1 MTLSE
6 LCIRRPVMTVLLCI
20 ALVVTGIVLYP
31 TIPIAALPSFNSP
44 VVQVTATLPGAS
56 PETMAASVA
65 TPLEKQFA
73 TIPGVSVI
81 SSQNT
86 LGNSSITIEF
96 NNDRDID
103 AAAVDVQAALF
114 RAQRALPIEMTTPPS
129 YRKVN
134 PADAPVLLLAINSPA
149 MSLAELNA
157 FGENLISPTLATLPG
172 VAQVQIFGQK
182 RFAVRVRAHP
192 DALAARGLTMD
203 ELATALGRAN
213 ANTPV
218 GTLDG
223 ARQTM
228 TVQANRQLSNA
239 DAFRNIIVA
248 SQPNGALVRLSDVA
262 TVEDSVETIK
272 TGSWYNN
279 ERSIVLAVLRQPD
292 ANTVAVVDAIRA
304 ALPRLIEQMPGSVN
318 VNVVNDRSRSV
329 REAIHDVQLTLA
341 LTVALVVM
349 VIFLFLRRAT
359 ATMIP
364 TVSLPI
370 SLIGTVAL
378 MKAFG
383 YSLDN
388 VSLLAITLAVGLV
401 VDDAIVMLENIVRH
415 IENGVAPLKAAL
427 VGSREMG
434 FTIISISVSLVAVF
448 IPIFFMPGVIGLLFH
463 EFAAVV
469 SLAILVS
476 AVVSLTL
483 IPMLCARF
491 LSAENVPIDESQ
503 HIYGDAPHAAS
514 HAKPAGKPSW
524 GLRSTQWFENLFE
537 FTLHR
542 YARGLD
548 WCLVHRKVVLG
559 VAGLTFVLTAV
570 LFAVIPKGFFPEED
584 IGQIRVNAEGPQDIS
599 FEAMSE
605 RLREASERMRANPAV
620 KSIVLS
626 IGGGPSPAI
635 NTGRL
640 FVELKPQGERGK
652 LKEVVES
659 LRKDV
664 SGIPGLNVYFQP
676 VQNLQLGG
684 RQSKSRYQYTLQ
696 SVQAGEL
703 QNWSDKLMNKM
714 RSDPLFRDVTS
725 DSQLSGLEAHL
736 TIDRD
741 KANALGVQI
750 QDVRT
755 ALYTAFGERQVSTI
769 YTPIDSYYVILT
781 AAEADR
787 VDESAFAKL
796 YVRSKTGQMVPVS
809 AFTTTERR
817 VGPIAVN
824 HQGQLPSVTV
834 SFNLAPG
841 AALGAASDKIAAFQ
855 QQIGMPQAIFTS
867 WGGDAAVFQ
876 SSQATQIILIV
887 AAIAVIYVLLGV
899 LYESYIH
906 PLTILAGLPSAAVGA
921 LLTLY
926 LFNVELSLIAM
937 IGVLMLIGIVKKNAI
952 MMIDFALAA
961 QREQGMAP
969 AKAIRQACLLRFR
982 PILMTTL
989 AAIMGALPLAL
1000 GLGAGA
1006 ELRQPLGL
1014 AVVGGLIFSQVI
1026 TLFITPVIYL
1036 ALDRYSG
1043 TGSLQIDADGNRIP
1057 VTASGQI
1064 IEPGE
1069 HATAR

>member
-6 LCIRRPVMTVLLCI
+6 LCIRRPVMTVLLCL
-20 ALVVTGIVLYP
+20 AVVVTGIVLYP

-44 VVQVTATLPGAS
+44 VIQVTATLPGAS

-65 TPLEKQFA
+65 TQLEKQFA

-81 SSQNT
+81 SSSNT

-103 AAAVDVQAALF
+103 DAAVDVQAALF
-114 RAQRALPIEMTTPPS
+114 RAQRSLPIEMTTPPS

-149 MSLAELNA
+149 MSLADLNA
-157 FGENLISPTLATLPG
+157 FGDNLISPTLATLPG

-192 DALAARGLTMD
+192 DALAARGLTLD
-203 ELATALGRAN
+203 ELATALNRAN

-218 GTLDG
+218 GTLDS
-223 ARQTM
+223 ARQTL
-228 TVQANRQLSNA
+228 TIQANRQLTSA

-262 TVEDSVETIK
+262 EVEDSVETIK
-272 TGSWYNN
+272 TGSWLNN

-292 ANTVAVVDAIRA
+292 ANTVAVVDAIHA
-304 ALPRLIEQMPGSVN
+304 ALPRLIQQMPGSIN
-318 VNVVNDRSRSV
+318 VSVVNDRSRSI
-329 REAIHDVQLTLA
+329 RESIHDVQFTLA

-349 VIFLFLRRAT
+349 VIFLFLRRAA
-359 ATMIP
+359 ATLIP

-415 IENGVAPLKAAL
+415 IEDGVPPLKAAL

-434 FTIISISVSLVAVF
+434 FTILSISISLMAVF

-469 SLAILVS
+469 SLSILVS
-476 AVVSLTL
+476 ALVSLTL

-491 LSAENVPIDESQ
+491 LSAENVPVDES
-503 HIYGDAPHAAS
+503 HHAYGDHPVAQPAVAQ
-514 HAKPAGKPSW
+514 KPTLGM
-524 GLRSTQWFENLFE
+524 RSTQWFENLFE

-548 WCLVHRKVVLG
+548 WCLSHRRTVL
-559 VAGLTFVLTAV
+559 VAAGLTFVLTAV
-570 LFAVIPKGFFPEED
+570 LFVAIPKGFFPEED

-599 FEAMSE
+599 FDAMSE
-605 RLREASERMRANPAV
+605 RLRDAAERMRANPAV
-620 KSIVLS
+620 KSIVVA

-635 NTGRL
+635 NTGRM
-640 FVELKPQGERGK
+640 FVELKPRGEREAMPK
-652 LKEVVES
+652 VIES
-659 LRKDV
+659 LRRDV
-664 SGIPGLNVYFQP
+664 AGVPGLAVYFAP

-696 SVQAGEL
+696 SVKAGQL
-703 QNWSDKLMNKM
+703 QDYSDQLMAKM
-714 RSDPLFRDVTS
+714 RADSLFRDVTS
-725 DSQLSGLEAHL
+725 DSQQSGLEAHL

-741 KANALGVQI
+741 KANALGVQM

-755 ALYTAFGERQVSTI
+755 ALYSAFGERQVSTI
-769 YTPIDSYYVILT
+769 YTPIDNYYVILQ
-781 AAEADR
+781 AADVDR
-787 VDESAFAKL
+787 TDESAFSKL

-809 AFTTTERR
+809 AFATTERR

-841 AALGAASDKIAAFQ
+841 AALGDASARIDRYKQEIA
-855 QQIGMPQAIFTS
+855 MPTSIFTS

-876 SSQATQIILIV
+876 SSQATQIVLLV
-887 AAIAVIYVLLGV
+887 AAIAVIYTLLGV

-921 LLTLY
+921 LLTLFI
-926 LFNVELSLIAM
+926 FNVELSLIAV

-961 QREQGMAP
+961 QREQGMTP
-969 AKAIRQACLLRFR
+969 ARAIRQACLLRFR
-982 PILMTTL
+982 PIMMTTF
-989 AAIMGALPLAL
+989 AAVMGALPLAL

-1014 AVVGGLIFSQVI
+1014 AVVGGLLFSQVI

-1036 ALDRYSG
+1036 ALDRFSG
-1043 TGSLQIDADGNRIP
+1043 TGPLQIDADGNRLP
-1057 VTASGQI
+1057 EKVT
-1064 IEPGE
+1064 GE
-1069 HATAR
+1069 AVRQH

>member
-6 LCIRRPVMTVLLCI
+6 LCIRRPVMTVLLCLAVI
-20 ALVVTGIVLYP
+20 VTGIVLYP

-44 VVQVTATLPGAS
+44 VIQVTATLPGAS

-65 TPLEKQFA
+65 TQLEKQFA

-81 SSQNT
+81 SSSNT

-96 NNDRDID
+96 NSDRNID
-103 AAAVDVQAALF
+103 DAAVDVQAALF
-114 RAQRALPIEMTTPPS
+114 RAQRSLPIEMTTPPS

-149 MSLAELNA
+149 MSLADLNA
-157 FGENLISPTLATLPG
+157 FGDNLISPTLATLPG

-192 DALAARGLTMD
+192 DALAARGLTLD
-203 ELATALGRAN
+203 ELATALNRAN

-218 GTLDG
+218 GTLDS
-223 ARQTM
+223 ARQTL
-228 TVQANRQLSNA
+228 TIQANRQLTSA

-262 TVEDSVETIK
+262 EVEDSVETIK
-272 TGSWYNN
+272 TGSWLNN

-292 ANTVAVVDAIRA
+292 ANTVAVVDAIHA
-304 ALPRLIEQMPGSVN
+304 ALPRLIQQMPGSIN
-318 VNVVNDRSRSV
+318 VSVVNDRSRSI
-329 REAIHDVQLTLA
+329 RESIHDVQFTLA
-341 LTVALVVM
+341 LTVALVVL
-349 VIFLFLRRAT
+349 VIFLFLRRAA
-359 ATMIP
+359 ATLIP

-415 IENGVAPLKAAL
+415 IEEGVPPLKAAL

-434 FTIISISVSLVAVF
+434 FTILSISISLVAVF

-469 SLAILVS
+469 SLSILVS
-476 AVVSLTL
+476 ALVSLTL

-491 LSAENVPIDESQ
+491 LSAENVPVDES
-503 HIYGDAPHAAS
+503 HHAYGDHPVAQPAA
-514 HAKPAGKPSW
+514 AQKQTLGM
-524 GLRSTQWFENLFE
+524 RSTQWFENLFE

-548 WCLVHRKVVLG
+548 WCLAHRRTVLAA
-559 VAGLTFVLTAV
+559 AGLTFVLTAV
-570 LFAVIPKGFFPEED
+570 LFVAIPKGFFPEED

-599 FEAMSE
+599 FDAMSE
-605 RLREASERMRANPAV
+605 RLRDAAERMRANPAV
-620 KSIVLS
+620 KSIVVA

-635 NTGRL
+635 NTGRM
-640 FVELKPQGERGK
+640 FVELKPRGERGAMPR
-652 LKEVVES
+652 VIES
-659 LRKDV
+659 LRRDV
-664 SGIPGLNVYFQP
+664 AGVPGLAVYFAP

-696 SVQAGEL
+696 SVKAGQL
-703 QNWSDKLMNKM
+703 QDASDQLMAKM
-714 RSDPLFRDVTS
+714 RADSLFRDVTS
-725 DSQLSGLEAHL
+725 DSQQSGLEAHL

-741 KANALGVQI
+741 KANALGVQM

-755 ALYTAFGERQVSTI
+755 ALYSAFGERQVSTI
-769 YTPIDSYYVILT
+769 YTPIDNYYVILQ
-781 AAEADR
+781 AADADR
-787 VDESAFAKL
+787 TDESAFAKL

-809 AFTTTERR
+809 AFATTERR

-841 AALGAASDKIAAFQ
+841 AALGDASARIDRYKQEIA
-855 QQIGMPQAIFTS
+855 MPSSIFTS

-876 SSQATQIILIV
+876 SSQATQIVLLV
-887 AAIAVIYVLLGV
+887 AAIAVIYTLLGV

-921 LLTLY
+921 LLTLFI
-926 LFNVELSLIAM
+926 FNVELSLIAV

-961 QREQGMAP
+961 QREQGMTP
-969 AKAIRQACLLRFR
+969 ARAIRQACLLRFR
-982 PILMTTL
+982 PIMMTTF
-989 AAIMGALPLAL
+989 AAVMGALPLAL

-1014 AVVGGLIFSQVI
+1014 AVVGGLLFSQVI

-1036 ALDRYSG
+1036 ALDRFSG
-1043 TGSLQIDADGNRIP
+1043 IGPLQIDAEGNRLP
-1057 VTASGQI
+1057 HKA
-1064 IEPGE
+1064 PGE
-1069 HATAR
+1069 TVRQH

>member
-6 LCIRRPVMTVLLCI
+6 LCIRRPVMTVLLCL
-20 ALVVTGIVLYP
+20 AVVVTGIVLYP

-44 VVQVTATLPGAS
+44 VIQVTATLPGAS

-65 TPLEKQFA
+65 TQLEKQFA

-81 SSQNT
+81 SSSNT

-96 NNDRDID
+96 NNDRNID
-103 AAAVDVQAALF
+103 DAAVDVQAALF
-114 RAQRALPIEMTTPPS
+114 RAQRSLPIEMTTPPS

-149 MSLAELNA
+149 MSLADLNA
-157 FGENLISPTLATLPG
+157 FGDNLISPTLATLPG

-192 DALAARGLTMD
+192 DALAARGLTLD
-203 ELATALGRAN
+203 ELATALNRAN

-218 GTLDG
+218 GTLDS
-223 ARQTM
+223 ARQTL
-228 TVQANRQLSNA
+228 TIQANRQLTSA

-262 TVEDSVETIK
+262 EVEDSVETIK
-272 TGSWYNN
+272 TGSWLNN

-292 ANTVAVVDAIRA
+292 ANTVAVVDAIHA
-304 ALPRLIEQMPGSVN
+304 ALPRLIQQMPGSIN
-318 VNVVNDRSRSV
+318 VSVVNDRSRSI
-329 REAIHDVQLTLA
+329 RESIHDVQFTLA

-349 VIFLFLRRAT
+349 VIFLFLRRAA
-359 ATMIP
+359 ATLIP

-415 IENGVAPLKAAL
+415 IEDGVAPLKAAL

-434 FTIISISVSLVAVF
+434 FTILSISISLVAVF

-469 SLAILVS
+469 SLSILVS
-476 AVVSLTL
+476 ALVSLTL

-491 LSAENVPIDESQ
+491 LSAENVPVDES
-503 HIYGDAPHAAS
+503 HHAYGDHPPGQPPQ
-514 HAKPAGKPSW
+514 PAVAQKQTLGM
-524 GLRSTQWFENLFE
+524 RSTQWFENLFE

-548 WCLVHRKVVLG
+548 WCLAHRRTVL
-559 VAGLTFVLTAV
+559 VAAGLTFVLTAV
-570 LFAVIPKGFFPEED
+570 LFVAIPKGFFPEED

-599 FEAMSE
+599 FDAMSE
-605 RLREASERMRANPAV
+605 RLRDAAERMRANPAV
-620 KSIVLS
+620 KSIVVA

-635 NTGRL
+635 NTGRM
-640 FVELKPQGERGK
+640 FVELKPRGERAAMPK
-652 LKEVVES
+652 VIES
-659 LRKDV
+659 LRRDV
-664 SGIPGLNVYFQP
+664 SGVPGLAVYFAP

-696 SVQAGEL
+696 SVKAGQL
-703 QNWSDKLMNKM
+703 QDYSDQLMAKM
-714 RSDPLFRDVTS
+714 RADSLFRDVTS
-725 DSQLSGLEAHL
+725 DSQQSGLEAHL

-741 KANALGVQI
+741 KANALGVQM

-755 ALYTAFGERQVSTI
+755 ALYSAFGERQVSTI
-769 YTPIDSYYVILT
+769 YTPIDNYYVILQ
-781 AAEADR
+781 AADVDR
-787 VDESAFAKL
+787 TDESAFSKL

-809 AFTTTERR
+809 AFATTERR

-841 AALGAASDKIAAFQ
+841 AALGDASARIDRYKQEIA
-855 QQIGMPQAIFTS
+855 MPTSIFTS

-876 SSQATQIILIV
+876 SSQATQIVLLV
-887 AAIAVIYVLLGV
+887 AAIAVIYTLLGV

-921 LLTLY
+921 LLTLFI
-926 LFNVELSLIAM
+926 FNVELSLIAV

-961 QREQGMAP
+961 QREQGMTP
-969 AKAIRQACLLRFR
+969 ARAIRQACLLRFR
-982 PILMTTL
+982 PIMMTTF
-989 AAIMGALPLAL
+989 AAVMGALPLAL

-1014 AVVGGLIFSQVI
+1014 AVVGGLLFSQVI

-1036 ALDRYSG
+1036 ALDRFSG
-1043 TGSLQIDADGNRIP
+1043 TGPLQIDADGNRVP
-1057 VTASGQI
+1057 EKA
-1064 IEPGE
+1064 PGE
-1069 HATAR
+1069 AVRQH

>member
-6 LCIRRPVMTVLLCI
+6 LCIRRPVMTVLLCL
-20 ALVVTGIVLYP
+20 AVVVTGIVLYP

-44 VVQVTATLPGAS
+44 VIQVTATLPGAS

-65 TPLEKQFA
+65 TQLEKQFA

-81 SSQNT
+81 SSSNT

-103 AAAVDVQAALF
+103 DAAVDVQAALF
-114 RAQRALPIEMTTPPS
+114 RAQRSLPIEMTTPPS

-149 MSLAELNA
+149 MSLADLNA
-157 FGENLISPTLATLPG
+157 FGDNLISPTLATLPG

-192 DALAARGLTMD
+192 DALAARGLTLD
-203 ELATALGRAN
+203 ELATALNRAN

-218 GTLDG
+218 GTLDS
-223 ARQTM
+223 ARQTL
-228 TVQANRQLSNA
+228 TIQANRQLTNA

-262 TVEDSVETIK
+262 EVEDSVETIK
-272 TGSWYNN
+272 TGSWLNN

-292 ANTVAVVDAIRA
+292 ANTVAVVDAIHA
-304 ALPRLIEQMPGSVN
+304 ALPRLIQQMPGSIN
-318 VNVVNDRSRSV
+318 VSVVNDRSRSI
-329 REAIHDVQLTLA
+329 RESIHDVQFTLA

-349 VIFLFLRRAT
+349 VIFLFLRRAA
-359 ATMIP
+359 ATLIP

-415 IENGVAPLKAAL
+415 IEDGVAPLKAAL

-434 FTIISISVSLVAVF
+434 FTILSISISLVAVF

-476 AVVSLTL
+476 ALVSLTL

-491 LSAENVPIDESQ
+491 LSAENVPVDES
-503 HIYGDAPHAAS
+503 HHAYGDHPPGQPPQ
-514 HAKPAGKPSW
+514 PAVAQKQTLGM
-524 GLRSTQWFENLFE
+524 RSTQWFENLFE

-548 WCLVHRKVVLG
+548 WCLAHRRTVL
-559 VAGLTFVLTAV
+559 VAAGLTFVLTAV
-570 LFAVIPKGFFPEED
+570 LFVAIPKGFFPEED

-599 FEAMSE
+599 FDAMSE
-605 RLREASERMRANPAV
+605 RLRDAAERMRANPAV
-620 KSIVLS
+620 KSIVVA

-635 NTGRL
+635 NTGRM
-640 FVELKPQGERGK
+640 FVELKPRGERGAMPK
-652 LKEVVES
+652 VIES
-659 LRKDV
+659 LRRDV
-664 SGIPGLNVYFQP
+664 AGVPGLAVYFAP

-696 SVQAGEL
+696 SVKAGQL
-703 QNWSDKLMNKM
+703 QDYSDQLMAKM
-714 RSDPLFRDVTS
+714 RADSLFRDVTS
-725 DSQLSGLEAHL
+725 DSQQSGLEAHL

-741 KANALGVQI
+741 KANALGVQM

-755 ALYTAFGERQVSTI
+755 ALYSAFGERQVSTI
-769 YTPIDSYYVILT
+769 YTPIDNYYVILQ
-781 AAEADR
+781 AADVDR
-787 VDESAFAKL
+787 TDESAFSKL

-809 AFTTTERR
+809 AFATTERR

-841 AALGAASDKIAAFQ
+841 AALGDASARIDRYKQEIA
-855 QQIGMPQAIFTS
+855 MPTSIFTS

-876 SSQATQIILIV
+876 SSQATQIVLLV
-887 AAIAVIYVLLGV
+887 AAIAVIYTLLGV

-921 LLTLY
+921 LLTLFI
-926 LFNVELSLIAM
+926 FNVELSLIAV

-961 QREQGMAP
+961 QREQGMTP
-969 AKAIRQACLLRFR
+969 ARAIRQACLLRFR
-982 PILMTTL
+982 PIMMTTF
-989 AAIMGALPLAL
+989 AAVMGALPLAL

-1014 AVVGGLIFSQVI
+1014 AVVGGLLFSQVI

-1036 ALDRYSG
+1036 ALDRFSG
-1043 TGSLQIDADGNRIP
+1043 TGPLQIDAEGNKLP
-1057 VTASGQI
+1057 QKA
-1064 IEPGE
+1064 PGE
-1069 HATAR
+1069 AVRQH

>member
-1 MTLSE
+1 MNLSE
-6 LCIRRPVMTVLLCI
+6 LCIRRPVMTILLCLAVI
-20 ALVVTGIVLYP
+20 VTGIALYP

-44 VVQVTATLPGAS
+44 VIQVTATLPGAS

-65 TPLEKQFA
+65 TQLEKQFA

-81 SSQNT
+81 SSSNT

-114 RAQRALPIEMTTPPS
+114 RAQRALPIEMTVPPS

-157 FGENLISPTLATLPG
+157 FGDNLISPSLATLPG
-172 VAQVQIFGQK
+172 VAQVQVFGQK

-192 DALAARGLTMD
+192 DALAARGLTLD
-203 ELATALGRAN
+203 ELATALNRAN

-223 ARQTM
+223 ARQTL
-228 TVQANRQLSNA
+228 TIQANRQLASA

-248 SQPNGALVRLSDVA
+248 SQPSGALVRLSDVA
-262 TVEDSVETIK
+262 EVEDSVETIK
-272 TGSWYNN
+272 TGSWLNN

-292 ANTVAVVDAIRA
+292 ANTVAVVDAIKK
-304 ALPRLIEQMPGSVN
+304 ALPRLIQQMPDSVN
-318 VNVVNDRSRSV
+318 VNVVNDRSQSI
-329 REAIHDVQLTLA
+329 RESIHDVQFTLA
-341 LTVALVVM
+341 LTVGLVVM
-349 VIFLFLRRAT
+349 VIFLFLRRAA
-359 ATMIP
+359 ATLIP

-415 IENGVAPLKAAL
+415 IEEGVPPLKAAL
-427 VGSREMG
+427 AGSREMG
-434 FTIISISVSLVAVF
+434 FTILSISISLVAVF

-469 SLAILVS
+469 SLSILVS

-503 HIYGDAPHAAS
+503 HAYGDRAGAS
-514 HAKPAGKPSW
+514 HAPAIAQKQTI

-548 WCLVHRKVVLG
+548 WCLAHRKSVLA

-570 LFAVIPKGFFPEED
+570 LFATIPKGFFPEED
-584 IGQIRVNAEGPQDIS
+584 IGQIQVNAEGPQDIS
-599 FEAMSE
+599 FDAMAD
-605 RLREASERMRANPAV
+605 RLRNAAERMRKNPAV
-620 KSIVLS
+620 KSIVVS

-635 NTGRL
+635 NTGRM
-640 FVELKPQGERGK
+640 FVELKPLGERPRMAK
-652 LKEVVES
+652 VVES
-659 LRKDV
+659 LRRDV
-664 SGIPGLNVYFQP
+664 AGVAGLAVYFSP
-676 VQNLQLGG
+676 VQNLRLGG

-696 SVQAGEL
+696 SVKPGQL
-703 QNWSDKLMNKM
+703 QEYSDKLMVRM
-714 RSDPLFRDVTS
+714 RADPLFRDVTS
-725 DSQLSGLEAHL
+725 DSQQSGLEAQL
-736 TIDRD
+736 SIDRD

-750 QDVRT
+750 QDVRQ
-755 ALYTAFGERQVSTI
+755 ALYSAFGERQVSTI
-769 YTPIDSYYVILT
+769 YTPIDNYYVILQAADIDRADET
-781 AAEADR
+781 AF
-787 VDESAFAKL
+787 SKI
-796 YVRSKTGQMVPVS
+796 YVRSKTGQMVPLS
-809 AFTTTERR
+809 AFATTERR

-841 AALGAASDKIAAFQ
+841 AALGDASSRIDAYKQEVA
-855 QQIGMPQAIFTS
+855 MPTSIFTS

-876 SSQATQIILIV
+876 SSQATQVLLLV
-887 AAIAVIYVLLGV
+887 AAIAVIYTLLGV

-921 LLTLY
+921 LLTLFI
-926 LFNVELSLIAM
+926 FNVELSLIAT

-961 QREQGMAP
+961 QREQGMDP
-969 AKAIRQACLLRFR
+969 ACAIRQACLLRFR
-982 PILMTTL
+982 PIMMTTF
-989 AAIMGALPLAL
+989 AAVMGALPLAL

-1014 AVVGGLIFSQVI
+1014 AVVGGLLFSQVI

-1036 ALDRYSG
+1036 ALDRFSG
-1043 TGSLQIDADGNRIP
+1043 TGPLQIDAEGNRLP
-1057 VTASGQI
+1057 ALVGG
-1064 IEPGE
+1064 EPAQQ
-1069 HATAR
+1069 H

>member
-6 LCIRRPVMTVLLCI
+6 LCIRRPVMTVLLCLAVI
-20 ALVVTGIVLYP
+20 VTGIVLYP

-44 VVQVTATLPGAS
+44 VIQVTATLPGAS

-65 TPLEKQFA
+65 TQLEKQFA

-81 SSQNT
+81 SSSNT

-96 NNDRDID
+96 NSDRDID
-103 AAAVDVQAALF
+103 DAAVDVQAALF
-114 RAQRALPIEMTTPPS
+114 RAQRSLPIEMTTPPS

-149 MSLAELNA
+149 MSLADLNA
-157 FGENLISPTLATLPG
+157 FGDNLISPTLATLPG

-192 DALAARGLTMD
+192 DALAARGLTLD
-203 ELATALGRAN
+203 ELATALNRAN

-218 GTLDG
+218 GTLDS
-223 ARQTM
+223 ARQTL
-228 TVQANRQLSNA
+228 TIQANRQLTSA

-262 TVEDSVETIK
+262 EVEDSVETIK
-272 TGSWYNN
+272 TGSWLNN

-292 ANTVAVVDAIRA
+292 ANTVAVVDAIHA
-304 ALPRLIEQMPGSVN
+304 ALPRLIQQMPGSIN
-318 VNVVNDRSRSV
+318 VSVVNDRSRSI
-329 REAIHDVQLTLA
+329 RESIHDVQFTLA

-349 VIFLFLRRAT
+349 VIFLFLRRAA
-359 ATMIP
+359 ATLIP

-415 IENGVAPLKAAL
+415 IEEGVAPLKAAL

-434 FTIISISVSLVAVF
+434 FTILSISISLVAVF

-476 AVVSLTL
+476 ALVSLTL

-491 LSAENVPIDESQ
+491 LSAENVPVDES
-503 HIYGDAPHAAS
+503 HHAYGDHPPGQPPQ
-514 HAKPAGKPSW
+514 PAVAQRQTLGM
-524 GLRSTQWFENLFE
+524 RSTQWFENLFE

-548 WCLVHRKVVLG
+548 WCLAHRRTVL
-559 VAGLTFVLTAV
+559 VAAGLTFVLTAV
-570 LFAVIPKGFFPEED
+570 LFVAIPKGFFPEED

-599 FEAMSE
+599 FDAMSE
-605 RLREASERMRANPAV
+605 RLRDAAERMRANPAV
-620 KSIVLS
+620 KSIVVA

-635 NTGRL
+635 NTGRM
-640 FVELKPQGERGK
+640 FVELKPRGERAAMPK
-652 LKEVVES
+652 VIES
-659 LRKDV
+659 LRRDV
-664 SGIPGLNVYFQP
+664 AGVPGLAVYFAP

-696 SVQAGEL
+696 SVKAGQL
-703 QNWSDKLMNKM
+703 QDYSDQLMAKM
-714 RSDPLFRDVTS
+714 RADSLFRDVTS
-725 DSQLSGLEAHL
+725 DSQQSGLEAHL

-741 KANALGVQI
+741 KANALGVQM

-755 ALYTAFGERQVSTI
+755 ALYSAFGERQVSTI
-769 YTPIDSYYVILT
+769 YTPIDNYYVILQ
-781 AAEADR
+781 AADVDR
-787 VDESAFAKL
+787 TDESAFAKL

-809 AFTTTERR
+809 AFATTERR

-841 AALGAASDKIAAFQ
+841 AALGDASARIDRYKQEIA
-855 QQIGMPQAIFTS
+855 MPTSIFTS

-876 SSQATQIILIV
+876 SSQATQIVLLV
-887 AAIAVIYVLLGV
+887 AAIAVIYTLLGV

-921 LLTLY
+921 LLTLFI
-926 LFNVELSLIAM
+926 FNVELSLIAV

-961 QREQGMAP
+961 QREQGMTP
-969 AKAIRQACLLRFR
+969 ARAIRQACLLRFR
-982 PILMTTL
+982 PIMMTTF
-989 AAIMGALPLAL
+989 AAVMGALPLAL

-1014 AVVGGLIFSQVI
+1014 AVVGGLLFSQVI

-1036 ALDRYSG
+1036 ALDRFSG
-1043 TGSLQIDADGNRIP
+1043 TGPLQIDADGNKLP
-1057 VTASGQI
+1057 EKVT
-1064 IEPGE
+1064 GE
-1069 HATAR
+1069 TVQQH

>member
-6 LCIRRPVMTVLLCI
+6 LCIRRPVMTVLLCLAVI
-20 ALVVTGIVLYP
+20 VTGIVLYP

-44 VVQVTATLPGAS
+44 VIQVTATLPGAS

-65 TPLEKQFA
+65 TQLEKQFA

-81 SSQNT
+81 SSSNT

-96 NNDRDID
+96 NSDRDID
-103 AAAVDVQAALF
+103 DAAVDVQAALF
-114 RAQRALPIEMTTPPS
+114 RAQRSLPIEMTTPPS

-149 MSLAELNA
+149 MSLADLNA
-157 FGENLISPTLATLPG
+157 FGDNLISPTLATLPG

-192 DALAARGLTMD
+192 DALAARGLTLD
-203 ELATALGRAN
+203 ELATALNRAN

-218 GTLDG
+218 GTLDS
-223 ARQTM
+223 ARQTL
-228 TVQANRQLSNA
+228 TIQANRQLTNA

-262 TVEDSVETIK
+262 EVEDSVETIK
-272 TGSWYNN
+272 TGSWLNN

-292 ANTVAVVDAIRA
+292 ANTVAVVDAIKA
-304 ALPRLIEQMPGSVN
+304 ALPRLIAQMPGSVN
-318 VNVVNDRSRSV
+318 VAVVNDRSNSI
-329 REAIHDVQLTLA
+329 RESIHDVQFTLA

-349 VIFLFLRRAT
+349 VIFLFLRRAA
-359 ATMIP
+359 ATLIP

-415 IENGVAPLKAAL
+415 IEEGVPPLKAAL

-434 FTIISISVSLVAVF
+434 FTILSISISLVAVF

-469 SLAILVS
+469 SLSILVS
-476 AVVSLTL
+476 ALVSLTL

-491 LSAENVPIDESQ
+491 LSAENVPVDES
-503 HIYGDAPHAAS
+503 HHAYGDHAVAQPAAPQ
-514 HAKPAGKPSW
+514 KPTLGM
-524 GLRSTQWFENLFE
+524 RSTQWFENLFE

-548 WCLVHRKVVLG
+548 WCLAHRRTVLAA
-559 VAGLTFVLTAV
+559 AGLTFVLTAV
-570 LFAVIPKGFFPEED
+570 LFVAIPKGFFPEED

-599 FEAMSE
+599 FDAMSE
-605 RLREASERMRANPAV
+605 RLRDAAERMRANPAV
-620 KSIVLS
+620 KSIVVA

-635 NTGRL
+635 NTGRM
-640 FVELKPQGERGK
+640 FVELKPRGERGAMPK
-652 LKEVVES
+652 VIES
-659 LRKDV
+659 LRRDV
-664 SGIPGLNVYFQP
+664 AGVPGLAVYFAP

-696 SVQAGEL
+696 SVKAGQL
-703 QNWSDKLMNKM
+703 QDYSDQLMAKM
-714 RSDPLFRDVTS
+714 RADSLFRDVTS
-725 DSQLSGLEAHL
+725 DSQQSGLEAHL

-741 KANALGVQI
+741 KANALGVQM

-755 ALYTAFGERQVSTI
+755 ALYSAFGERQVSTI
-769 YTPIDSYYVILT
+769 YTPIDNYYVILQ
-781 AAEADR
+781 AADVDR
-787 VDESAFAKL
+787 TDESAFSKL

-809 AFTTTERR
+809 AFATTERR

-841 AALGAASDKIAAFQ
+841 AALGDASARIDRYKQEIA
-855 QQIGMPQAIFTS
+855 MPTSIFTS

-876 SSQATQIILIV
+876 SSQATQIVLLV
-887 AAIAVIYVLLGV
+887 AAIAVIYTLLGV

-921 LLTLY
+921 LLTLFI
-926 LFNVELSLIAM
+926 FNVELSLIAV

-961 QREQGMAP
+961 QREQGMTP
-969 AKAIRQACLLRFR
+969 ARAIRQACLLRFR
-982 PILMTTL
+982 PIMMTTF
-989 AAIMGALPLAL
+989 AAVMGALPLAL

-1014 AVVGGLIFSQVI
+1014 AVVGGLLFSQVI

-1036 ALDRYSG
+1036 ALDRFSG
-1043 TGSLQIDADGNRIP
+1043 TGPLQIDADGNRLP
-1057 VTASGQI
+1057 EKVSGETVRQ
-1064 IEPGE
+1064 
-1069 HATAR
+1069 H

>member
-6 LCIRRPVMTVLLCI
+6 LCIRRPVMTVLLCLAVI
-20 ALVVTGIVLYP
+20 VTGIVLYP

-44 VVQVTATLPGAS
+44 VIQVTATLPGAS

-65 TPLEKQFA
+65 TQLEKQFA

-81 SSQNT
+81 SSSNT

-96 NNDRDID
+96 NNDRNID
-103 AAAVDVQAALF
+103 DAAVDVQAALF
-114 RAQRALPIEMTTPPS
+114 RAQRSLPIEMTTPPS

-149 MSLAELNA
+149 MSLADLNA
-157 FGENLISPTLATLPG
+157 FGDNLISPTLATLPG
-172 VAQVQIFGQK
+172 VAQVQVFGQK

-192 DALAARGLTMD
+192 AALAARGLTLD
-203 ELATALGRAN
+203 ELATALNRAN

-218 GTLDG
+218 GTLDS
-223 ARQTM
+223 ARQTL
-228 TVQANRQLSNA
+228 TIQANRQLTNA

-262 TVEDSVETIK
+262 EVEDSVETIK
-272 TGSWYNN
+272 TGSWLNN

-292 ANTVAVVDAIRA
+292 ANTVAVVDAIKG

-318 VNVVNDRSRSV
+318 VAVVNDRSRSI
-329 REAIHDVQLTLA
+329 RESIHDVQFTLA

-349 VIFLFLRRAT
+349 VIFLFLRRAA
-359 ATMIP
+359 ATLIP

-415 IENGVAPLKAAL
+415 IEEGVPPLKAAL

-434 FTIISISVSLVAVF
+434 FTIMSISISLVAVF

-476 AVVSLTL
+476 AAVSLTL

-491 LSAENVPIDESQ
+491 LSAENVPVDES
-503 HIYGDAPHAAS
+503 HHAYGDHAIAQ
-514 HAKPAGKPSW
+514 PAVPQKQTLGM
-524 GLRSTQWFENLFE
+524 RSTQWFENLFE

-548 WCLVHRKVVLG
+548 WCLAHRRTVL
-559 VAGLTFVLTAV
+559 VAAGLTFVLTAV
-570 LFAVIPKGFFPEED
+570 LFITIPKGFFPEED

-599 FEAMSE
+599 FDAMSE
-605 RLREASERMRANPAV
+605 RLRDAAERMRANPAV
-620 KSIVLS
+620 KSIVVA

-635 NTGRL
+635 NTGRM
-640 FVELKPQGERGK
+640 FVELKPRGERDAMPR
-652 LKEVVES
+652 VIES
-659 LRKDV
+659 LRRDV
-664 SGIPGLNVYFQP
+664 AGVPGLAVYFAP

-696 SVQAGEL
+696 SVKAGQL
-703 QNWSDKLMNKM
+703 QDYSDKLMAKM
-714 RSDPLFRDVTS
+714 RADSLFRDVTS
-725 DSQLSGLEAHL
+725 DSQQSGLEAHL
-736 TIDRD
+736 SIDRD
-741 KANALGVQI
+741 KANALGVQM

-755 ALYTAFGERQVSTI
+755 ALYSAFGERQVSTI
-769 YTPIDSYYVILT
+769 YTPIDNYYVILQ
-781 AAEADR
+781 AADIDR
-787 VDESAFAKL
+787 VDETAFAKL
-796 YVRSKTGQMVPVS
+796 YVRSKTGQMVPLS
-809 AFTTTERR
+809 AFATTERR

-841 AALGAASDKIAAFQ
+841 AALGDASARIDRYKQEIA
-855 QQIGMPQAIFTS
+855 MPTSIFTS

-876 SSQATQIILIV
+876 SSQATQIVLLV
-887 AAIAVIYVLLGV
+887 AAIAVIYTLLGV

-921 LLTLY
+921 LLTLFV
-926 LFNVELSLIAM
+926 FNVELSLIAV

-961 QREQGMAP
+961 QREQGMTP
-969 AKAIRQACLLRFR
+969 ARAIRQACLLRFR
-982 PILMTTL
+982 PIMMTTF
-989 AAIMGALPLAL
+989 AAVMGALPLAL

-1014 AVVGGLIFSQVI
+1014 AVVGGLLFSQVI

-1036 ALDRYSG
+1036 ALDKFSG
-1043 TGSLQIDADGNRIP
+1043 TGPLQIDSEGNKLP
-1057 VTASGQI
+1057 EKV
-1064 IEPGE
+1064 PGE
-1069 HATAR
+1069 TVRQH

>member
-6 LCIRRPVMTVLLCI
+6 LCIRRPVMTVLLCLAVI
-20 ALVVTGIVLYP
+20 VTGIVLYP

-44 VVQVTATLPGAS
+44 VIQVTATLPGAS

-65 TPLEKQFA
+65 TQLEKQFA

-81 SSQNT
+81 SSSNT

-114 RAQRALPIEMTTPPS
+114 RAQRSLPIEMTLPPS

-134 PADAPVLLLAINSPA
+134 PADAPVILLAINSPS
-149 MSLAELNA
+149 MSLGELNA
-157 FGENLISPTLATLPG
+157 FGDNLISPTLATLPG

-182 RFAVRVRAHP
+182 RFSVRVRAHP
-192 DALAARGLTMD
+192 DALAARGLTLD
-203 ELATALGRAN
+203 ELATALNRAN

-223 ARQTM
+223 ARQTL
-228 TVQANRQLSNA
+228 TIQANRQMTSA

-248 SQPNGALVRLSDVA
+248 SQPSGAVVRLSDVA
-262 TVEDSVETIK
+262 EVEDSVETIK
-272 TGSWYNN
+272 TGSWLNN
-279 ERSIVLAVLRQPD
+279 ERSIVLAVQRQPD
-292 ANTVAVVDAIRA
+292 ANTVAVVDAIRS
-304 ALPRLIEQMPGSVN
+304 ALPRLLAQMPGSVN
-318 VNVVNDRSRSV
+318 VNVVNDRSMSI
-329 REAIHDVQLTLA
+329 RESIHDVQFTLA

-349 VIFLFLRRAT
+349 VIFLFLRRAA
-359 ATMIP
+359 ATLIP

-378 MKAFG
+378 MKALG

-415 IENGVAPLKAAL
+415 IEEGVPPLKAAL

-434 FTIISISVSLVAVF
+434 FTILSISISLVAVF

-469 SLAILVS
+469 SLSILVS
-476 AVVSLTL
+476 ALVSLTL

-491 LSAENVPIDESQ
+491 LSAENVPVDESQ
-503 HIYGDAPHAAS
+503 HMYGETAGDHATGAPVHRVEQ
-514 HAKPAGKPSW
+514 KQTIGM
-524 GLRSTQWFENLFE
+524 RSTQWFEDLFE
-537 FTLHR
+537 WTLR
-542 YARGLD
+542 KYASGLD
-548 WCLVHRKVVLG
+548 WCLAHRRVVLAA
-559 VAGLTFVLTAV
+559 AGLTFVLTAV
-570 LFAVIPKGFFPEED
+570 LFVKIPKGFFPEED
-584 IGQIRVNAEGPQDIS
+584 IGQIQVNAEGPQDIS
-599 FEAMSE
+599 FDAMSD
-605 RLREASERMRANPAV
+605 RLRDAAERIRANPAV
-620 KSIVLS
+620 KSVVAS

-635 NTGRL
+635 NTGRM
-640 FVELKPQGERGK
+640 FVELKPLGERPK
-652 LKEVVES
+652 MPQVVES

-664 SGIPGLNVYFQP
+664 AGVPGLAVYFSP
-676 VQNLQLGG
+676 VQNLRLGG

-696 SVQAGEL
+696 SVKPGQL
-703 QNWSDKLMNKM
+703 QEFSDKLMAKM
-714 RSDPLFRDVTS
+714 RTEPIFRDVTS
-725 DSQLSGLEAHL
+725 DSQQSGLEAQL

-741 KANALGVQI
+741 KANALGVQM

-769 YTPIDSYYVILT
+769 YTPIDNYYVILT
-781 AAEADR
+781 AADIDRAD
-787 VDESAFAKL
+787 ETAFSKL
-796 YVRSKTGQMVPVS
+796 YVRSRTGQMVPVS
-809 AFTTTERR
+809 AFATTERR

-841 AALGAASDKIAAFQ
+841 AALGDASKLIDRYREEIA
-855 QQIGMPQAIFTS
+855 MPTSIFTS

-876 SSQATQIILIV
+876 SSQATQVVLLV
-887 AAIAVIYVLLGV
+887 AAIAVIYTLLGV

-921 LLTLY
+921 LLTLF
-926 LFNVELSLIAM
+926 LFNVELSLIAT

-982 PILMTTL
+982 PIMMTTF
-989 AAIMGALPLAL
+989 AAVMGALPLAL

-1014 AVVGGLIFSQVI
+1014 AVVGGLLFSQVI

-1043 TGSLQIDADGNRIP
+1043 TGPLQIDSEGNLLDEQQP
-1057 VTASGQI
+1057 
-1064 IEPGE
+1064 
-1069 HATAR
+1069 ATVAH

>member
-6 LCIRRPVMTVLLCI
+6 LCIRRPVMTVLLCLAVI
-20 ALVVTGIVLYP
+20 VSGIVLYP

-44 VVQVTATLPGAS
+44 VIQVTATLPGAS

-65 TPLEKQFA
+65 TQLEKQFA
-73 TIPGVSVI
+73 TIPGVTVI
-81 SSQNT
+81 SSSNT

-114 RAQRALPIEMTTPPS
+114 RAQRSLPIEMTVPPS

-149 MSLAELNA
+149 MSLGELNA
-157 FGENLISPTLATLPG
+157 FGDNLISPTLATLPG
-172 VAQVQIFGQK
+172 VAQVQVYGQK

-203 ELATALGRAN
+203 ELASALNRAN

-223 ARQTM
+223 ARQTL
-228 TVQANRQLSNA
+228 TIQANRQLASA

-248 SQPNGALVRLSDVA
+248 SQPNGAVVRLSDVA
-262 TVEDSVETIK
+262 EVEDSVETIK
-272 TGSWYNN
+272 TGSWLNN

-292 ANTVAVVDAIRA
+292 ANTVAVVDAIRR
-304 ALPRLIEQMPGSVN
+304 ALPRLQQQMPASVN
-318 VNVVNDRSRSV
+318 VSVVNDRSVSI
-329 REAIHDVQLTLA
+329 RESIHDVQFTLA

-349 VIFLFLRRAT
+349 VIFLFLRRAA
-359 ATMIP
+359 ATLIP

-378 MKAFG
+378 MKALG

-415 IENGVAPLKAAL
+415 IEEGLPPLKAAL
-427 VGSREMG
+427 IGSREMG
-434 FTIISISVSLVAVF
+434 FTILSISISLVAVF

-469 SLAILVS
+469 SLSILVS
-476 AVVSLTL
+476 ALVSLTL

-491 LSAENVPIDESQ
+491 LSAENVPVDESQ
-503 HIYGDAPHAAS
+503 HAYGDQPAAAHAVPQ
-514 HAKPAGKPSW
+514 KRTL
-524 GLRSTQWFENLFE
+524 GLRATQWFEDLFE
-537 FTLHR
+537 FSLHA

-548 WCLVHRKVVLG
+548 WCLAHRRTVLAA
-559 VAGLTFVLTAV
+559 AGLTFVLTAV
-570 LFAVIPKGFFPEED
+570 LFVAIPKGFFPEED
-584 IGQIRVNAEGPQDIS
+584 IGQIQVNAEGPQDIS
-599 FEAMSE
+599 FDAMSA
-605 RLREASERMRANPAV
+605 RLRDAAERMRANPAV
-620 KSIVLS
+620 KSVVVS

-635 NTGRL
+635 STGRM
-640 FVELKPQGERGK
+640 FVELKPLGQRPK
-652 LKEVVES
+652 MPQVLES
-659 LRKDV
+659 LRRDV
-664 SGIPGLNVYFQP
+664 SGIAGLNVYFRP

-696 SVQAGEL
+696 SVKAGQL
-703 QNWSDKLMNKM
+703 QEWSDKLMASM
-714 RSDPLFRDVTS
+714 RADPVFRDVTS
-725 DSQLSGLEAHL
+725 DSQQSGLEAHL
-736 TIDRD
+736 AIDRD
-741 KANALGVQI
+741 KANALGVQM

-755 ALYTAFGERQVSTI
+755 ALYSAFGERQVSTI
-769 YTPIDSYYVILT
+769 YTAVDNYYVILQ
-781 AAEADR
+781 AADVDRAD
-787 VDESAFAKL
+787 ETAFAKL
-796 YVRSKTGQMVPVS
+796 YVRSKTGQMVPLS
-809 AFTTTERR
+809 AFSTTERR
-817 VGPIAVN
+817 VGPISVN

-841 AALGAASDKIAAFQ
+841 AALGDASARIERFQ
-855 QQIGMPQAIFTS
+855 QQIGMPGSIFTS

-876 SSQATQIILIV
+876 SSQATQIVLLV
-887 AAIAVIYVLLGV
+887 AAIAVIYTLLGV

-921 LLTLY
+921 LLTLF
-926 LFNVELSLIAM
+926 LFQVELSLIAT

-969 AKAIRQACLLRFR
+969 ARAIRQACLLRYR
-982 PILMTTL
+982 PIMMTTF
-989 AAIMGALPLAL
+989 AAVMGALPLAL
-1000 GLGAGA
+1000 GIGAGA

-1014 AVVGGLIFSQVI
+1014 AVVGGLLFSQVI

-1036 ALDRYSG
+1036 ALDRFSG
-1043 TGSLQIDADGNRIP
+1043 TGPLQIDAEGNRLP
-1057 VTASGQI
+1057 VTLGAASTQV
-1064 IEPGE
+1064 E
-1069 HATAR
+1069 A

>member
-6 LCIRRPVMTVLLCI
+6 LCIRRPVMTVLLCLAVI
-20 ALVVTGIVLYP
+20 VTGIVLYP

-44 VVQVTATLPGAS
+44 VIQVTATLPGAS

-65 TPLEKQFA
+65 TQLEKQFA

-81 SSQNT
+81 SSSNT

-114 RAQRALPIEMTTPPS
+114 RAQRSLPIEMTLPPS

-134 PADAPVLLLAINSPA
+134 PADAPVILLAINSPS
-149 MSLAELNA
+149 MSLGDLNA
-157 FGENLISPTLATLPG
+157 FGDNLISPTLATLPG
-172 VAQVQIFGQK
+172 VAQVQVFGQK
-182 RFAVRVRAHP
+182 RFSVRVRAHP
-192 DALAARGLTMD
+192 DALAARGLTLD
-203 ELATALGRAN
+203 ELATALNRAN

-223 ARQTM
+223 ARQMLTI
-228 TVQANRQLSNA
+228 QANRQMTSA

-248 SQPNGALVRLSDVA
+248 SQPSGAVVRLSDVA
-262 TVEDSVETIK
+262 EVEDSVETIK
-272 TGSWYNN
+272 TGSWLNN
-279 ERSIVLAVLRQPD
+279 ERSIVLAVQRQPD
-292 ANTVAVVDAIRA
+292 ANTVAVVDAIKS
-304 ALPRLIEQMPGSVN
+304 ALPRLLAQMPGSVN
-318 VNVVNDRSRSV
+318 VNVVNDRSVSI
-329 REAIHDVQLTLA
+329 RESIHDVQFTLA

-349 VIFLFLRRAT
+349 VIFLFLRRAA
-359 ATMIP
+359 ATLIP

-415 IENGVAPLKAAL
+415 IEEGVPPLKAAL

-434 FTIISISVSLVAVF
+434 FTILSISISLVAVF

-469 SLAILVS
+469 SLSILVS
-476 AVVSLTL
+476 ALVSLTL

-491 LSAENVPIDESQ
+491 LSAENVPVDESQ
-503 HIYGDAPHAAS
+503 HAYGDHAAG
-514 HAKPAGKPSW
+514 APAHRVQQKQTLGM
-524 GLRSTQWFENLFE
+524 RSTQWFEDLFE
-537 FTLHR
+537 WTLHK
-542 YARGLD
+542 YASGLD
-548 WCLVHRKVVLG
+548 WCLAHRRVVLA

-570 LFAVIPKGFFPEED
+570 LFVKIPKGFFPEED
-584 IGQIRVNAEGPQDIS
+584 IGQIQVNAEGPQDIS
-599 FEAMSE
+599 FDAMAE
-605 RLREASERMRANPAV
+605 RLRDAAERIRANPAV
-620 KSIVLS
+620 KSVVAS

-635 NTGRL
+635 NTGRM
-640 FVELKPQGERGK
+640 FVELKPLGERPK
-652 LKEVVES
+652 MPQVLES

-664 SGIPGLNVYFQP
+664 AGVPGLAVYFSP
-676 VQNLQLGG
+676 VQNLRLGG

-696 SVQAGEL
+696 SVKPGQL
-703 QNWSDKLMNKM
+703 QEFSDKLMAKM
-714 RSDPLFRDVTS
+714 RAEPIFRDVTS
-725 DSQLSGLEAHL
+725 DSQQSGLEAQL

-741 KANALGVQI
+741 KANALGVQM

-769 YTPIDSYYVILT
+769 YTPIDNYYVILT
-781 AAEADR
+781 AADIDRAD
-787 VDESAFAKL
+787 ETAFSKL

-809 AFTTTERR
+809 AFATTERR

-841 AALGAASDKIAAFQ
+841 AALGDASKLIDRYRDEIS
-855 QQIGMPQAIFTS
+855 MPTSIFTS

-876 SSQATQIILIV
+876 SSQATQVVLLV
-887 AAIAVIYVLLGV
+887 AAIAVIYTLLGV

-906 PLTILAGLPSAAVGA
+906 PLTILAGLPSAAIGA
-921 LLTLY
+921 LVTLF
-926 LFNVELSLIAM
+926 LFNVELSLIAT

-982 PILMTTL
+982 PIMMTTF
-989 AAIMGALPLAL
+989 AAVMGALPLAL

-1014 AVVGGLIFSQVI
+1014 AVVGGLLFSQVI

-1043 TGSLQIDADGNRIP
+1043 TGPLQIDSEGNP
-1057 VTASGQI
+1057 LEDKQPAMAS
-1064 IEPGE
+1064 
-1069 HATAR
+1069 H